1 MVDSTAASLTVNV
14 ATPEPLV
21 TPETVV
27 IVEEP
32 PPFASVTVLPET
44 GLDCASFSV
53 TVIVEVVLLSAST
66 DAGDADTVD
75 WAAVT
80 GPAVNVTVAVCVTV
94 TVSVVSVAV

>member
-1 MVDSTAASLTVNV
+1 MVASATVSLTVKV

-32 PPFASVTVLPET
+32 LPLASVTVLPEM
-44 GLDCASFSV
+44 GCNCASISV
-53 TVIVEVVLLSAST
+53 TVTVEVATPFAVT
-66 DAGDADTVD
+66 DVGEALTVD

-80 GPAVNVTVAVCVTV
+80 GPAVKLTVAVWVTV
-94 TVSVVSVAV
+94 IVSVVSVAV